1 MRSRVTCHC
10 SSFLKIF
17 CFFHRSIPDFR
28 SGTGQRDRRTDGQ
41 THNGHQCIM
50 CHPKGAQR
58 NNVMGWYCRNFG
70 LSWHTDLMFF
80 MTLNQNSKHVQVI
93 QSDYTHY
100 TYTELYE
107 NTSKIQI
114 HYQLYTSSAY
124 SSKDN
129 VNMQQSFKRLK
140 LFRALLDLE

>member
-1 MRSRVTCHC
+1 
-10 SSFLKIF
+10 
-17 CFFHRSIPDFR
+17 
-28 SGTGQRDRRTDGQ
+28 
-41 THNGHQCIM
+41 
-50 CHPKGAQR
+50 
-58 NNVMGWYCRNFG
+58 
-70 LSWHTDLMFF
+70 MFF

>member
-1 MRSRVTCHC
+1 MAHGFNVLYDTKPKLKAC
-10 SSFLKIF
+10 SSNPIRL
-17 CFFHRSIPDFR
+17 
-28 SGTGQRDRRTDGQ
+28 
-41 THNGHQCIM
+41 
-50 CHPKGAQR
+50 
-58 NNVMGWYCRNFG
+58 
-70 LSWHTDLMFF
+70 HTLY
-80 MTLNQNSKHVQVI
+80 VR
-93 QSDYTHY
+93 
-100 TYTELYE
+100 YTELYE